1 MCMHVALVR
10 RLTIK
15 ISFSN
20 GKLLL
25 LLADPLIM
33 LTMPSS
39 VALGDKT
46 ILETFPDLAA
56 DLEPVC
62 EDSRFW
68 RS

>member
-10 RLTIK
+10 RLTIR

-25 LLADPLIM
+25 LLADPLM
-33 LTMPSS
+33 LATLSS
-39 VALGDKT
+39 VALGGKT

-62 EDSRFW
+62 EDSWFW
-68 RS
+68 TS